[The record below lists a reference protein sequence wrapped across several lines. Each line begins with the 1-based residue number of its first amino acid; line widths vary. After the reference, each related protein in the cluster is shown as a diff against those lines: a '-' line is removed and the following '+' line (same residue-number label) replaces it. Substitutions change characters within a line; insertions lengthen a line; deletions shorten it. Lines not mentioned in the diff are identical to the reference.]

1 MSAKTFIKDL
11 QDYFVDFELTDYDK
25 KRIEQ
30 MFLDHASV
38 VVKQVPVDRIVY
50 RTQREPITI
59 QREKIIYVDRNTG
72 KFINFNG
79 VGIPQANNADIEKII
94 DNVCEIFKVEKSLV
108 LSKSRH
114 QHCIYPRFFICHY
127 LRQIGLSL
135 VMISKYMNRDH
146 STVIRSI
153 RESEKYISIDFQP
166 YKNIW
171 EAFNEQLKNKEEIN
185 VVIN

>member
-1 MSAKTFIKDL
+1 MSAKTFIKDF

-30 MFLDHASV
+30 MFERHTENLTE
-38 VVKQVPVDRIVY
+38 VKIVHRENIVY
-50 RTQREPITI
+50 RTKREPIII
-59 QREKIIYVDRNTG
+59 QREKNIYVDSNTG
-72 KFINFNG
+72 KFINFKG
-79 VGIPQANNADIEKII
+79 VGIPQANNDDIEKII

-108 LSKSRH
+108 LSNSRH

-146 STVIRSI
+146 STVIRAI

-166 YKNIW
+166 YKKIW
-171 EAFNEQLKNKEEIN
+171 EAFNEQLNNKEVTN
-185 VVIN
+185 